1 VCFLCCFFSCV
12 FFSFQRLCLI
22 VKVELWSIQTV
33 QYMCLKVM
41 LLKKSIKAMSLKKPR
56 QESRVRP
63 TQRGRKLYDG
73 QRKRRTR
80 FTWDYDNTVRQDCL
94 FLVFKNKNDQP
105 IVFFVC
111 LKTGTSFGMIA
122 SLFPGRERRHIKNK
136 YNREER
142 SHPELVTLALM
153 NAMPMNA
160 ALPPVPAS
168 VVAASKPASKSS
180 STALVTEGK
189 KKTSTSKKAKAAA
202 SKKKTAVG
210 KKKVAAAGTGKN
222 TINKKTA
229 PNKKGTKKVTKKGA
243 TKKVAKKGAKKV
255 TKKVAKKV
263 TIDVAAD
270 GRGSRGKKP
279 PSKRR
284 SGRGHEI

>member
-1 VCFLCCFFSCV
+1 M
-12 FFSFQRLCLI
+12 
-22 VKVELWSIQTV
+22 T
-33 QYMCLKVM
+33 
-41 LLKKSIKAMSLKKPR
+41 
-56 QESRVRP
+56 
-63 TQRGRKLYDG
+63 
-73 QRKRRTR
+73 
-80 FTWDYDNTVRQDCL
+80 N
-94 FLVFKNKNDQP
+94 QP

-168 VVAASKPASKSS
+168 VIAASKPASKSS
-180 STALVTEGK
+180 STALVAEGK

-202 SKKKTAVG
+202 SKKKTAAG

-222 TINKKTA
+222 TTNKKTA